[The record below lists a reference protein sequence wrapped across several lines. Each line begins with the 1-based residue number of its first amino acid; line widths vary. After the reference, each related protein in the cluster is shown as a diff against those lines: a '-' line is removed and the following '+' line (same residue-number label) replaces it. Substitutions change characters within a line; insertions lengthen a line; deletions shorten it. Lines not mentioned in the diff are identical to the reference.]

1 MKKHYTVPTLEQTE
15 VTLRTGIC
23 SVVGEEGSPEKPG
36 GDEFSAPA
44 RKLYV

>member
-1 MKKHYTVPTLEQTE
+1 MKKHYIVPTLEQTE

-23 SVVGEEGSPEKPG
+23 SVVGKEEVPG
-36 GDEFSAPA
+36 TVNEGEYSAPA